1 MESKV
6 QKQEQQMPIYGEQSG
21 GGFQEEDFNTEVE
34 DENCVP
40 QMSGNEE
47 ERMEDLEVKTI
58 LTSKLHMMD
67 NSLKDN
73 LQKQGIGGSY

>member
-1 MESKV
+1 
-6 QKQEQQMPIYGEQSG
+6 
-21 GGFQEEDFNTEVE
+21 
-34 DENCVP
+34 
-40 QMSGNEE
+40 MSGNEE